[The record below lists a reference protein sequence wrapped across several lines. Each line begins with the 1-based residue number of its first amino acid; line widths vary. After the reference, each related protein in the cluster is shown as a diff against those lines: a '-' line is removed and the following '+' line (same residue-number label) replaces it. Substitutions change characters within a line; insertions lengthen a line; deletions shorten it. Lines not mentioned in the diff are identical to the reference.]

1 MSELKPLVN
10 DNTNYP
16 YYYSDV
22 MVKGKNHD
30 EVNDCRGTINRRLL
44 LFIASFG
51 SIMILLHV
59 SWVAVNTIN
68 VKTKGNNNYNN
79 YSTLRGSQRLVYS
92 STVLNLNLYKNA
104 SVSGRYY
111 ISDSNADDV
120 DNLLVEGQYDLDV
133 GHNGWNYLTV
143 EAPSS
148 EHHDDDSDQGS
159 DHEEQHQYL
168 RTMSAVGFMEG
179 YLTCHEMMDWYTN
192 MYNGLFADGS
202 ISIES
207 LHFLESNHRW
217 MKEQA
222 DRYWLVDDYW
232 LSVQGLLSQLDG
244 LLEGTRGGC
253 STYPTKHHRA
263 YSSHAHA
270 QISSMHTDEDDHY
283 YNGIYLPSFGTEGD
297 DVQLIHLLIANSNG
311 DLFQIESSLRGTVG
325 RSRRTCY
332 TLHLLIIA
340 IDIIAAHQPY
350 TVCMS

>member
-1 MSELKPLVN
+1 MLELKPLVN
-10 DNTNYP
+10 NDTNY
-16 YYYSDV
+16 YSYV
-22 MVKGKNHD
+22 MVKGKNYD
-30 EVNDCRGTINRRLL
+30 EVNDYRGTINRRLL

-59 SWVAVNTIN
+59 SLVAVNTIN
-68 VKTKGNNNYNN
+68 VKTKGNNNNN

-104 SVSGRYY
+104 SVTLSGRYY

-120 DNLLVEGQYDLDV
+120 DDLLVEGHYDLDV
-133 GHNGWNYLTV
+133 GRNGWNYLTI

-148 EHHDDDSDQGS
+148 EHHDDDGGDQGN
-159 DHEEQHQYL
+159 DHKEQHQYL
-168 RTMSAVGFMEG
+168 RTMSAIGFMEG
-179 YLTCHEMMDWYTN
+179 YLTCHEMIDWYTN
-192 MYNGLFADGS
+192 MYNGLFAEGS

-217 MKEQA
+217 MKQQA

-253 STYPTKHHRA
+253 STYPTKNHRA
-263 YSSHAHA
+263 NSSS
-270 QISSMHTDEDDHY
+270 IHTDEDDHY
-283 YNGIYLPSFGTEGD
+283 YNGIYLPSFGAEGD

-332 TLHLLIIA
+332 TLHLLFIA
-340 IDIIAAHQPY
+340 INITAAYQPY

>member
-1 MSELKPLVN
+1 MMSELKPLVN
-10 DNTNYP
+10 DDTYNYS
-16 YYYSDV
+16 YE

-30 EVNDCRGTINRRLL
+30 EVNDYRGTINRRLL

-59 SWVAVNTIN
+59 SLVAVNTIN
-68 VKTKGNNNYNN
+68 VQTNGNNNNNN
-79 YSTLRGSQRLVYS
+79 YSTLRGSQQLVYS
-92 STVLNLNLYKNA
+92 STVLNINLYKNA
-104 SVSGRYY
+104 SVSGKYY
-111 ISDSNADDV
+111 ISDSNADVV
-120 DNLLVEGQYDLDV
+120 DDLLVEGQYDLDV
-133 GHNGWNYLTV
+133 GHNGWNYLTI
-143 EAPSS
+143 EAPSI
-148 EHHDDDSDQGS
+148 EHHDDDDGDQGN
-159 DHEEQHQYL
+159 DHKEQHQYL

-192 MYNGLFADGS
+192 MYNGLFAEGS

-253 STYPTKHHRA
+253 SMYPTMNHRA
-263 YSSHAHA
+263 NSSKGHA
-270 QISSMHTDEDDHY
+270 QSSSIHTDEDDHY
-283 YNGIYLPSFGTEGD
+283 YNGIYLPSFGAEGG

-325 RSRRTCY
+325 RSRITCY

-340 IDIIAAHQPY
+340 INIIAAYQP
-350 TVCMS
+350 